1 MVNCVEEFQ
10 RGQAYPAI
18 NDADFS
24 LLPFPLPPLGE
35 QHRIVAKVDELMAL
49 CDQLEAARQQR
60 EQSRERLVAATLHRL
75 NQPAEDPES
84 FRQVASFALQVLPSL
99 TTTPAQIK
107 QLRQTILNLAVRGKL
122 VEQDPSDE
130 PAVELLKRIV
140 VEKAR
145 LVKEK
150 KIKRP
155 PSVASIDPA
164 NSPFILPENWARV
177 QMGEV
182 YDVRDGTHDSPRYQ
196 AEGYP
201 LITSKD
207 FVDGRISFDNC
218 KYITREDH
226 EKISQRS
233 KVDAGDILFSMIGGN
248 IGNMV
253 LVDTDQEFSIKN
265 VALFKYFSLDL
276 SLPNFLKVVL
286 KNLSENVQQKAIGG
300 AQPFVSLGF
309 LRGALICLPPLA
321 EQHRIVA
328 KVDELMALCDQLEQR
343 LSQADQ
349 QRRRLLEAVLAEA
362 LRSSEPALSSESRV

>member
-1 MVNCVEEFQ
+1 
-10 RGQAYPAI
+10 
-18 NDADFS
+18 
-24 LLPFPLPPLGE
+24 
-35 QHRIVAKVDELMAL
+35 
-49 CDQLEAARQQR
+49 
-60 EQSRERLVAATLHRL
+60 VAATLQRL
-75 NQPAEDPES
+75 NQPAEGPAS
-84 FRQVASFALQVLPSL
+84 FRQDASFALQVLPSL

-130 PAVELLKRIV
+130 PAVELLKRIA

-155 PSVASIDPA
+155 PTVASIDPA

-328 KVDELMALCDQLEQR
+328 KVDELMALCDQLEQQ

-362 LRSSEPALSSESRV
+362 LEEPEQALAAMT